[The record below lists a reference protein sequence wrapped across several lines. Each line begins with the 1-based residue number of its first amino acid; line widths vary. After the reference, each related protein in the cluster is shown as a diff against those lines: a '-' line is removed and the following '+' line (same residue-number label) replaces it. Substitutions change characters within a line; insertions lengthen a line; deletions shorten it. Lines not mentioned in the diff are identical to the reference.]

1 MQPDERLADFEAQRP
16 RLLRLAYRMLGSLSE
31 AEDVVQ
37 DAWPRWAAVDGR
49 VDVPAA
55 YLTRVVTRLCLD
67 HLQSA
72 RARREEYVG
81 AWLPEPLLQQAGEEA
96 IADDVTLTLMIAMER
111 LSPLERAAFLLH
123 DIFET
128 PLNEV
133 AAVLERE
140 PAAVRQLA
148 SRARRHVREA
158 RPRYALSPQ
167 SASDLVRAFHEAST
181 KGDIKALSGILA
193 EQVTVFSD
201 GGGKVLAFR
210 NVVRGMDRVLRL
222 FHGLARKAAY
232 RPQLLRTV
240 MIDGL
245 PGFVSIDRGAVL
257 QTTALEV
264 HDGKITALYIVRNPD
279 KLRHVEAMLSEGS
292 GGRIARTGPKADR
305 ALPTR
310 SAAKQTVS

>member
-1 MQPDERLADFEAQRP
+1 MQPDTRLSDFEAQRP

-37 DAWPRWAAVDGR
+37 DAWPRWAAVEGKI
-49 VDVPAA
+49 DVPEA
-55 YLTRVVTRLCLD
+55 YLTRIATRLCLD
-67 HLQSA
+67 RLKSA

-81 AWLPEPLLQQAGEEA
+81 AWLPEPLLQQASEEA
-96 IADDVTLTLMIAMER
+96 VADDVTLTLMIAMER

-123 DIFET
+123 DIFDT

-158 RPRYALSPQ
+158 RPRYTLSPQ
-167 SASDLVRAFHEAST
+167 GASELVRAFHEAST
-181 KGDIKALSGILA
+181 KGDLKTLSGILA
-193 EQVTVFSD
+193 DEVAVFSD
-201 GGGKVLAFR
+201 GGGRVVAFR
-210 NVVRGMDRVLRL
+210 NVVRGMNRVLRL
-222 FHGLARKAAY
+222 FQGLARKAAY
-232 RPQLLRTV
+232 RPQLLRIV

-245 PGFVSIDRGAVL
+245 PGFVSIDRGAIL

-264 HDGKITALYIVRNPD
+264 RDGKITALYIVRNPD
-279 KLRHVEAMLSEGS
+279 KLRHIKAMLAMS
-292 GGRIARTGPKADR
+292 DR
-305 ALPTR
+305 DSPENQR
-310 SAAKQTVS
+310 VSMR

>member
-1 MQPDERLADFEAQRP
+1 MPPDERLAVFEAQRP

-37 DAWPRWAAVDGR
+37 EAWPRWAAVNGGIEM
-49 VDVPAA
+49 PAA
-55 YLTRVVTRLCLD
+55 YLTRIVTRLCLD
-67 HLQSA
+67 QLKSA

-81 AWLPEPLLQQAGEEA
+81 PWLPEPLVQQAGEEA
-96 IADDVTLTLMIAMER
+96 IADDVTLTLMMAMER

-123 DIFET
+123 DIFGT
-128 PLNEV
+128 PLTEV

-158 RPRYALSPQ
+158 RPRYDLSPE

-193 EQVTVFSD
+193 DQVTIFSD
-201 GGGKVLAFR
+201 GGGNVLAFR

-222 FHGLARKAAY
+222 FQGLARKAAY
-232 RPQLLRTV
+232 RPQLLRIV

-245 PGFVSIDRGAVL
+245 PGFVSIDRGAAL

-264 HDGKITALYIVRNPD
+264 RDGKITALYIVRNPD
-279 KLRHVEAMLSEGS
+279 KLRHVEAMLAEGS
-292 GGRIARTGPKADR
+292 DGRIAGTEPKR
-305 ALPTR
+305 LVR
-310 SAAKQTVS
+310 

>member
-1 MQPDERLADFEAQRP
+1 MQPDTRLSDFEAQRP

-37 DAWPRWAAVDGR
+37 DAWPRWAAVEGKI
-49 VDVPAA
+49 DVPEA
-55 YLTRVVTRLCLD
+55 YLTRIATRLCLD
-67 HLQSA
+67 RLKSA

-81 AWLPEPLLQQAGEEA
+81 AWLPEPLLQQASEEA
-96 IADDVTLTLMIAMER
+96 VADDVTLTLMIAMER

-123 DIFET
+123 DIFDT

-158 RPRYALSPQ
+158 RPRYTLSPQ
-167 SASDLVRAFHEAST
+167 GASELVRAFHEAST
-181 KGDIKALSGILA
+181 KGDLKTLSGILA
-193 EQVTVFSD
+193 DEVAVFSD
-201 GGGKVLAFR
+201 GGGRVVAFR

-222 FHGLARKAAY
+222 FQGLARKAAY
-232 RPQLLRTV
+232 RPQLLRIV

-245 PGFVSIDRGAVL
+245 PGFVSIDRGAIL

-264 HDGKITALYIVRNPD
+264 RDGKITALYIVRNPD
-279 KLRHVEAMLSEGS
+279 KLRHIKAMLAMS
-292 GGRIARTGPKADR
+292 DR
-305 ALPTR
+305 DSPENQR
-310 SAAKQTVS
+310 VSMR

>member
-1 MQPDERLADFEAQRP
+1 MQPDTRLSDFEAQRP

-37 DAWPRWAAVDGR
+37 DAWPRWAAVEGKI
-49 VDVPAA
+49 DVPEA
-55 YLTRVVTRLCLD
+55 YLTRIATRLCLD
-67 HLQSA
+67 RLKSA

-81 AWLPEPLLQQAGEEA
+81 AWLPEPLLQQASEEA
-96 IADDVTLTLMIAMER
+96 VADDVTLTLMMAMER

-123 DIFET
+123 DIFDT

-158 RPRYALSPQ
+158 RPRYTLSPQ
-167 SASDLVRAFHEAST
+167 SASELVRAFHEAST
-181 KGDIKALSGILA
+181 KGDLKTLSGILA
-193 EQVTVFSD
+193 DEVAVFSD
-201 GGGKVLAFR
+201 GGGRVVAFR
-210 NVVRGMDRVLRL
+210 NVVRGMNRVLRL
-222 FHGLARKAAY
+222 FQGLARKAAY
-232 RPQLLRTV
+232 RPQLLRIV

-245 PGFVSIDRGAVL
+245 PGFVSIDRGAIL

-264 HDGKITALYIVRNPD
+264 RDGKITALYIVRNPD
-279 KLRHVEAMLSEGS
+279 KLRHIKAMLAMS
-292 GGRIARTGPKADR
+292 DR
-305 ALPTR
+305 DSPENQR
-310 SAAKQTVS
+310 VSKR

>member
-1 MQPDERLADFEAQRP
+1 MPPDERLAVFEAQRP

-31 AEDVVQ
+31 AEDVIQ
-37 DAWPRWAAVDGR
+37 DAWPRWAAVNGG

-55 YLTRVVTRLCLD
+55 YLTRIVSRLCLD
-67 HLQSA
+67 QLRSA

-81 AWLPEPLLQQAGEEA
+81 PWLPDPLMQQAGEEA
-96 IADDVTLTLMIAMER
+96 IADDVTLTLMVAMER

-140 PAAVRQLA
+140 PAAIRQLA

-158 RPRYALSPQ
+158 RPRYHLSPE

-193 EQVTVFSD
+193 DQVSVFSD
-201 GGGKVLAFR
+201 GGRNVLAFR

-222 FHGLARKAAY
+222 FQGLARKAAY
-232 RPQLLRTV
+232 RPELLRTV
-240 MIDGL
+240 IIDGL
-245 PGFVSIDRGAVL
+245 PGFVSIDRGAAL

-264 HDGKITALYIVRNPD
+264 RDGKITALYIVRNPD
-279 KLRHVEAMLSEGS
+279 KLRHVEAMLAEGW
-292 GGRIARTGPKADR
+292 GGRIART
-305 ALPTR
+305 
-310 SAAKQTVS
+310 

>member
-1 MQPDERLADFEAQRP
+1 MQPDSRLSDFEAQRP
-16 RLLRLAYRMLGSLSE
+16 RLLRLAYRMLGTLSE

-37 DAWPRWAAVDGR
+37 DAWPRWAAVEVGIE
-49 VDVPAA
+49 VPAA
-55 YLTRVVTRLCLD
+55 YLTRIVTRLCLD
-67 HLQSA
+67 RLKSA

-81 AWLPEPLLQQAGEEA
+81 AWLPEPLLQQCSDA
-96 IADDVTLTLMIAMER
+96 IADDVTLTLMMAMER

-123 DIFET
+123 DIFEI

-133 AAVLERE
+133 AAILERE

-158 RPRYALSPQ
+158 RPRYTLSPE

-181 KGDIKALSGILA
+181 KGDIKTLSGILA
-193 EQVTVFSD
+193 NEVAVFSD

-210 NVVRGMDRVLRL
+210 NVVRGIDRVLRL
-222 FHGLARKAAY
+222 FQGLARKAAY

-245 PGFVSIDRGAVL
+245 PGFVSIDRGAAL
-257 QTTALEV
+257 QTTALDV
-264 HDGKITALYIVRNPD
+264 RDGKISALYIVRNPD
-279 KLRHVEAMLSEGS
+279 KLRHIEAMLADGS
-292 GGRIARTGPKADR
+292 A
-305 ALPTR
+305 
-310 SAAKQTVS
+310 

>member
-1 MQPDERLADFEAQRP
+1 MPPEQRLTDFEAQRP

-37 DAWPRWAAVDGR
+37 DAWPRWAAVDGG

-55 YLTRVVTRLCLD
+55 YLTRIVTRLCLD
-67 HLQSA
+67 QLKSA

-81 AWLPEPLLQQAGEEA
+81 AWLPEPLLQQASEEEEA
-96 IADDVTLTLMIAMER
+96 IADDVTLTLMMAMER

-133 AAVLERE
+133 ALTLDRD

-158 RPRYALSPQ
+158 RPRYALSPE
-167 SASDLVRAFHEAST
+167 SASELVRAFHEAST
-181 KGDIKALSGILA
+181 KGDIKMLRGILA
-193 EQVTVFSD
+193 DEVAVFSD

-210 NVVRGMDRVLRL
+210 NVVRGTDRVLRL
-222 FHGLARKAAY
+222 FQGLARKAAY

-264 HDGKITALYIVRNPD
+264 RDGKITALYIVRNPD
-279 KLRHVEAMLSEGS
+279 KLRHVEEMLAS
-292 GGRIARTGPKADR
+292 GGWTDE
-305 ALPTR
+305 
-310 SAAKQTVS
+310 